1 MQNRFLKISLFFV
14 LILTI
19 NKSAIANS
27 FNTDSLV
34 VGQVIESFTLNNTV
48 NGQPKTVSLNDYKD
62 SKGVIV
68 IFMTN
73 GCYHCIQYRERIKSL
88 HHNYKNKGF
97 SVITVNP
104 SDPSYAPEETFEEMQ
119 KIASKEKYEFP
130 YLQDP
135 EQTLTRKYGVK
146 YTPEA
151 YIIANKGKDWVVEYY
166 GAIDDDLENKKN
178 NKITF
183 VENVLNAL
191 LNNKQVP
198 KFN

>member
-1 MQNRFLKISLFFV
+1 MLNRFLKITLFFV
-14 LILTI
+14 FILMI
-19 NKSAIANS
+19 NKSAIATS
-27 FNTDSLV
+27 FNSDSLV
-34 VGQVIESFTLNNTV
+34 LGQVVESFTLNNTV
-48 NGQPKTVSLNDYKD
+48 IGQPKTVSLNDYKD
-62 SKGVIV
+62 SKGVVV

-119 KIASKEKYEFP
+119 KSASKEKYEFP

-135 EQTLTRKYGVK
+135 DQALTRKYGVK

-151 YIIANKGKDWVVEYY
+151 FVIVKKEKDWVVGYY
-166 GAIDDDLENKKN
+166 GAIDDDLENKKS

-183 VENVLNAL
+183 VENVINAL
-191 LNNKQVP
+191 LNNKKVP
-198 KFN
+198 KYN